1 MAFVLKTERKAI
13 TGAVIGGIVIL
24 MTLMIFFFGN
34 AKAEKESI
42 DVAALLL
49 ILFSEIVLFGGIIAL
64 NLLEG
69 YKDRLFINSGITT
82 ILSLYWITATLF
94 SLLARKNYID
104 NISGFVT
111 VHFVI
116 FGIALI
122 ISILIAV
129 SYKTISENNQKLV
142 DAGISIKKCEDTAR
156 LLSTNMKYLKY
167 KDELNKMYEDIKYS
181 DKTIE
186 VEEDK
191 HILNQLSVLSEKL
204 NSNSEDDS
212 EEIKNSIDVI
222 RETVKTRDL
231 SIRELKRGRI

>member
-1 MAFVLKTERKAI
+1 M
-13 TGAVIGGIVIL
+13 

>member
-1 MAFVLKTERKAI
+1 M
-13 TGAVIGGIVIL
+13 

-69 YKDRLFINSGITT
+69 YRDRLFVNSGITT

-94 SLLARKNYID
+94 SLLARKNYVD

-116 FGIALI
+116 FGITLI

-204 NSNSEDDS
+204 NSDSEDDS

>member
-1 MAFVLKTERKAI
+1 M
-13 TGAVIGGIVIL
+13 

-49 ILFSEIVLFGGIIAL
+49 ILFSEIVLFGSIIAL

-69 YKDRLFINSGITT
+69 YKDRLFVNSGITT

-94 SLLARKNYID
+94 SLLARKNYAD

-186 VEEDK
+186 AEEDK

-204 NSNSEDDS
+204 NSDSEDNS